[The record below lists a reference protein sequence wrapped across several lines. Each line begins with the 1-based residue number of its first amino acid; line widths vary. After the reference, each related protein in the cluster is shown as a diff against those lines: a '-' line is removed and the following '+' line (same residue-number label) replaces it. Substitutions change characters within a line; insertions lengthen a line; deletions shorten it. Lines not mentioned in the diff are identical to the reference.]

1 MESSREAEKRI
12 LLIDVNCCVEVGGV
26 GPGPDSPCVGEGRA
40 GSGGE
45 NVLQPALGPG
55 WQVGQPP
62 SPGTSK
68 MRIRNKISTVKVFYC
83 CQSSK
88 CKSS

>member
-1 MESSREAEKRI
+1 M
-12 LLIDVNCCVEVGGV
+12 GGI
-26 GPGPDSPCVGEGRA
+26 GPGPDSPGVGEGRA

-55 WQVGQPP
+55 GQVGQPP

-68 MRIRNKISTVKVFYC
+68 TDKE
-83 CQSSK
+83 
-88 CKSS
+88 